1 MEYTRSDRYDMNLV
15 REKSMGPNP
24 IKLEEELLAD
34 HRIPQGATVMD
45 LGSGQG
51 LTSVFLVKEYGFRV
65 FAADLWSNP
74 TENKR
79 FFDQMGLTTE
89 QIIPIHADAN
99 DLPFAEEFF
108 DAVISTDSYNY
119 FGRDPEY
126 LGKHLLPFVK
136 HGGYLYIVV
145 PGMKKDC
152 HDDLPVE
159 LLLSWT
165 PDQLDYLHDTAYWTN
180 IICQTEGIE
189 ILSIHEM
196 ESNEEVW
203 NDWLACDNE
212 YARGDRKSMEAGGG
226 RYLNFVAIVLQR
238 K

>member
-1 MEYTRSDRYDMNLV
+1 MEYTRSNRYDINLV

-79 FFDQMGLTTE
+79 FFDQMGLTME

-108 DAVISTDSYNY
+108 DAVISTDSYNF

-152 HDDLPVE
+152 HDCLPAE

-165 PDQLDYLHDTAYWTN
+165 PDQLDYLHDTTYWTN

-212 YARGDRKSMEAGGG
+212 YARGDRKSIEAGGG

>member
-1 MEYTRSDRYDMNLV
+1 MNLV

-34 HRIPQGATVMD
+34 LRIPQGATVMD

-65 FAADLWSNP
+65 FAVDLWSNP

-79 FFDQMGLTTE
+79 FFDEMGLKTE

-99 DLPFAEEFF
+99 TLPFAEEFF
-108 DAVISTDSYNY
+108 DSVISIDSYNY
-119 FGRDPEY
+119 FGRTPEY
-126 LGKHLLPFVK
+126 LGKSLLPFVK
-136 HGGYLYIVV
+136 HGGYLYIAV

-152 HDDLPVE
+152 HDNLPAD
-159 LLLSWT
+159 LLLLWT
-165 PDQLDYLHDTAYWTN
+165 PDELDYIHDAVYWEN
-180 IICQTEGIE
+180 IIHQTEGIE
-189 ILSIHEM
+189 ILTIHEM

-203 NDWLACDNE
+203 RDWLACDNE
-212 YARGDRKSMEAGGG
+212 YAHPDRKSMEAGGG
-226 RYLNFVAIVLQR
+226 RYLNFIAIVLQR